1 MTWLPLDA
9 VGTVP
14 AHRADEEWVS
24 PHHYRHGSPCQSC
37 GQQWIAGQKGCNR
50 GSSDWAS
57 GESVGWYRSRRWCRI
72 GSMYLLFPPV
82 YDVYQYEL
90 LNYVVFCKTTPWW
103 PTPSCMELFL
113 SRVGNWKG
121 IQRYSDF
128 LSLLEMSMLN
138 TWSHFSKFLK
148 TFKTFKIF
156 HVFWAFKPCISLVQP
171 VSAYLRSNPGVVA
184 AAEPGAICFSAC

>member
-9 VGTVP
+9 VGAVA

-37 GQQWIAGQKGCNR
+37 GQQWIAGQKGRNR

-72 GSMYLLFPPV
+72 GSMYCFPVFMMCVNMNYWIMLHCVRLSHDDQLPV
-82 YDVYQYEL
+82 AWSCCYEGREL
-90 LNYVVFCKTTPWW
+90 EGNPEIFWFLKPPWD
-103 PTPSCMELFL
+103 EHAQHL
-113 SRVGNWKG
+113 K
-121 IQRYSDF
+121 
-128 LSLLEMSMLN
+128 SLLEIPQG
-138 TWSHFSKFLK
+138 
-148 TFKTFKIF
+148 FKTFKIF
-156 HVFWAFKPCISLVQP
+156 HDFWAFKLRISLVQP